1 MQERSIPSAAKEDPN
16 SVEMLRVWIAQK
28 SLHCSMK
35 VGMYSETTKIP
46 EAHAWGVILADVTLH
61 LSKALYEMYGTPLQ
75 ETEQAVFAS
84 FSKEIETRTTVA
96 SGGFSSTAGNSGSG
110 LSS

>member
-1 MQERSIPSAAKEDPN
+1 MQERSIPIAAKEDAN

-46 EAHAWGVILADVTLH
+46 EAHAWGMILADVTLH
-61 LSKALYEMYGTPLQ
+61 LSKALCEMYGTPVK
-75 ETEQAVFAS
+75 ETEQAVLAS
-84 FSKEIETRTTVA
+84 FSREIETRTTVS
-96 SGGFSSTAGNSGSG
+96 SGGFSSEPGSRG
-110 LSS
+110 PGRPS